1 MTTNNEIEF
10 KQILSESAY
19 NDIKNQL
26 TDSVEIA
33 LSISDGIIH
42 FENYDTKKIEIYST
56 KFACPISGFAIEE
69 IEPRL
74 FSFNNPFGACSD
86 CNGLGYKSYFDPEM
100 IVPNP
105 KLSLA
110 EGAIEPWNK
119 TSNDFYRQTL
129 QSLSDHFSFDMEI
142 PFEDLD
148 EKIKKIL
155 LYGYK
160 DKKINFHFHQISI

>member
-1 MTTNNEIEF
+1 
-10 KQILSESAY
+10 
-19 NDIKNQL
+19 
-26 TDSVEIA
+26 
-33 LSISDGIIH
+33 
-42 FENYDTKKIEIYST
+42 
-56 KFACPISGFAIEE
+56 
-69 IEPRL
+69 
-74 FSFNNPFGACSD
+74 
-86 CNGLGYKSYFDPEM
+86 M

-160 DKKINFHFHQISI
+160 LIFSIIHLEARTQ